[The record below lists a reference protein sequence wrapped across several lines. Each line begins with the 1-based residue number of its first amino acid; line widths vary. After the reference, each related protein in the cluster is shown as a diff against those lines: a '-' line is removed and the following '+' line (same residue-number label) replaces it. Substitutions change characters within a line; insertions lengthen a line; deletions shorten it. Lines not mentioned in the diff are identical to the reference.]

1 MEHVLEV
8 RDMKIAYRGNV
19 CPAVEGCSFQ
29 LNRGEILGIAGE
41 SGSGK
46 TTLILSLIGL
56 LDKNAMVS
64 GGRVWLNGEEI
75 TPPLSEKKYRT
86 IRGKKIAVVMQNA
99 MSCLDPSMKIGR
111 QLTESIRYHRKC
123 SAVQATEQAR
133 ELLDLTGIRNPEEC
147 MRKYPH
153 ECSGGMQQRICIAIA
168 LSGKPEV
175 LIADE
180 PTTALDVTVQAQIL
194 NLLRRI
200 SRDRGMPMIF
210 ISHDLGVLTSLCTR
224 ILVMH
229 QGQIIEEGNPDDL
242 VRGGTEAYTK
252 SLIGAKQMLER
263 RKIRGP
269 SETKFFDGNTLQ
281 SEDRSVVSL
290 NHVDKYFGKY
300 QVLRDITME
309 IRKGEVYGLVGESG
323 SGKTTLARLIQGIY
337 TEDGGRIR
345 WSGDKEVSRGKKMS
359 GDRHGFRKCSRHTR
373 SPVQMIFQNPYQAL
387 NPSMTILENL
397 EEPLRTAGIK
407 GENAKA
413 RAAEMAE
420 NMGLESAKLGDKPGQ
435 LSGGQLQRA
444 VIARALLSEPELMI
458 CDEPFSA
465 LDAGIQVKLVE
476 LLKQIKRE
484 QNITVMFI
492 GHDLSVLNQFSDRI
506 GVMYGGALVE
516 EGNTEEMEE
525 EPWHPYTKTLFEAAA
540 RVKLSARRDDRKIVM
555 EERTGRE
562 YGTGCPFY
570 RNCIYAVRKCAVEI
584 PELYT
589 YKDRRVKCF
598 LYAPDQN
605 EKRDTNY
612 HMTAQI

>member
-1 MEHVLEV
+1 
-8 RDMKIAYRGNV
+8 
-19 CPAVEGCSFQ
+19 
-29 LNRGEILGIAGE
+29 
-41 SGSGK
+41 
-46 TTLILSLIGL
+46 
-56 LDKNAMVS
+56 
-64 GGRVWLNGEEI
+64 
-75 TPPLSEKKYRT
+75 
-86 IRGKKIAVVMQNA
+86 
-99 MSCLDPSMKIGR
+99 
-111 QLTESIRYHRKC
+111 
-123 SAVQATEQAR
+123 
-133 ELLDLTGIRNPEEC
+133 
-147 MRKYPH
+147 
-153 ECSGGMQQRICIAIA
+153 
-168 LSGKPEV
+168 
-175 LIADE
+175 
-180 PTTALDVTVQAQIL
+180 
-194 NLLRRI
+194 
-200 SRDRGMPMIF
+200 
-210 ISHDLGVLTSLCTR
+210 
-224 ILVMH
+224 
-229 QGQIIEEGNPDDL
+229 
-242 VRGGTEAYTK
+242 
-252 SLIGAKQMLER
+252 
-263 RKIRGP
+263 
-269 SETKFFDGNTLQ
+269 
-281 SEDRSVVSL
+281 
-290 NHVDKYFGKY
+290 
-300 QVLRDITME
+300 
-309 IRKGEVYGLVGESG
+309 
-323 SGKTTLARLIQGIY
+323 
-337 TEDGGRIR
+337 
-345 WSGDKEVSRGKKMS
+345 
-359 GDRHGFRKCSRHTR
+359 
-373 SPVQMIFQNPYQAL
+373 MIFQNPYQAL

-570 RNCIYAVRKCAVEI
+570 RNCIYAVRKCAVET

-589 YKDRRVKCF
+589 YKERRVRCF